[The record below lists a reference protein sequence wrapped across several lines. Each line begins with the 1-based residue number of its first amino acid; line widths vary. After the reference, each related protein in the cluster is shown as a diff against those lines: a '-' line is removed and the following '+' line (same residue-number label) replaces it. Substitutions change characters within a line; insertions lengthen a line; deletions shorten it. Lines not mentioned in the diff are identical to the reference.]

1 MDLLTIFFLT
11 NEAKKGLY
19 NLFLSKHRLNK
30 TKEHKTMR
38 KIKVKNRIRQY
49 RQLLQLTQED
59 LAKAIGSYQIKIGRY
74 ERADIRTP
82 EEIKEKIASV
92 LGLPLTVVFPEDEER
107 RRRR

>member
-1 MDLLTIFFLT
+1 
-11 NEAKKGLY
+11 
-19 NLFLSKHRLNK
+19 
-30 TKEHKTMR
+30 MR
-38 KIKVKNRIRQY
+38 KIRVKNRIRQY

>member
-1 MDLLTIFFLT
+1 
-11 NEAKKGLY
+11 
-19 NLFLSKHRLNK
+19 
-30 TKEHKTMR
+30 MR
-38 KIKVKNRIRQY
+38 KIRVKNRIRQY

-82 EEIKEKIASV
+82 EEIKEKIASA